1 MNLARRAVSEGVG
14 TALLLAVVVGSG
26 IMAERLA
33 GGNAALALLA
43 NALATG
49 GGLVALILS
58 FGPISGAQFNPL
70 VTLALAATRQFAWR
84 EVPIY
89 VFAQVAGAVLG
100 VWAAHLMFAEPMLQL
115 STKARP
121 GFALAWSEC
130 IASFGLLLVILSVVR
145 HRAEAVAYA
154 VAAYIV
160 AAYWFTASTSFAN
173 PAVTAARALS
183 DSFAGIRPQD
193 VPAFVAAQLLGAAAA
208 IGLVRWLHA
217 APAEAPRATTSAPGA
232 KPPCA

>member
-70 VTLALAATRQFAWR
+70 VTLALAATRRGNCSGCRPLVRMTLRRLPTPWR
-84 EVPIY
+84 
-89 VFAQVAGAVLG
+89 
-100 VWAAHLMFAEPMLQL
+100 
-115 STKARP
+115 
-121 GFALAWSEC
+121 
-130 IASFGLLLVILSVVR
+130 
-145 HRAEAVAYA
+145 
-154 VAAYIV
+154 
-160 AAYWFTASTSFAN
+160 
-173 PAVTAARALS
+173 RALS
-183 DSFAGIRPQD
+183 VLAIRMVSERSIRASRAVCSANDFRAG
-193 VPAFVAAQLLGAAAA
+193 
-208 IGLVRWLHA
+208 
-217 APAEAPRATTSAPGA
+217 
-232 KPPCA
+232 